1 MPNYA
6 RDGMVTLDEAI
17 IARYD
22 FEGERFE
29 VLVDS
34 DKAYEFRDS
43 GTWDKD
49 ILVEEAIFADSHKG
63 ERAKMEHL
71 EKAFGT
77 TDPIEI
83 AKIVIGK
90 GDIQLTTEH
99 KRKLREKKKNKIVAS
114 IARNSINPKTNS
126 PHPPERIRAAMEEAG
141 VHVDIFT
148 PVEEQVKLVLAKL
161 RPLIPIRFEKTEIAV
176 KLSGEDYGKCY
187 GDVVSFGEIKKQE
200 WQKDGSWIGVVEIPA
215 GVRMDMMDRL
225 NSKTKGNV
233 EIIVLKRKEDEE

>member
-1 MPNYA
+1 
-6 RDGMVTLDEAI
+6 MVTLDEAI

-29 VLVDS
+29 VLVDPH
-34 DKAYEFRDS
+34 KAYEFRDI

-49 ILVEEAIFADSHKG
+49 ILVEEAIFTDSHKG

-77 TDPIEI
+77 ADSLEV
-83 AKIVIGK
+83 AKAIIRK

-99 KRKLREKKKNKIVAS
+99 RRKLREKKLNKIVSS
-114 IARNSINPKTNS
+114 IARNSINPKTNT

-141 VHVDIFT
+141 VHVDIFS
-148 PVEEQVKLVLAKL
+148 PVEEQVKIVLAKL
-161 RPLIPIRFEKTEIAV
+161 RPLIPIRFEKTEVAI

-187 GDVVSFGEIKKQE
+187 GDIVSFGVIKKQE

-233 EIIVLKRKEDEE
+233 EMKVLKHKKEDV

>member
-1 MPNYA
+1 
-6 RDGMVTLDEAI
+6 MVTLDEAI

-29 VLVDS
+29 VLVDPH
-34 DKAYEFRDS
+34 KAYEFRDI

-49 ILVEEAIFADSHKG
+49 ILVEEAIFTDSHKG
-63 ERAKMEHL
+63 ERAKSEHL

-77 TDPIEI
+77 ADPLGV
-83 AKIVIGK
+83 AKIIIRK

-99 KRKLREKKKNKIVAS
+99 RRKLRDKKLNKIVSS
-114 IARNSINPKTNS
+114 IARNSINPKTNT

-141 VHVDIFT
+141 VHVDIFS
-148 PVEEQVKLVLAKL
+148 PVEEQVKIVLAKL
-161 RPLIPIRFEKTEIAV
+161 RPLIPIRFEKTELAI

-187 GDVVSFGEIKKQE
+187 GDIVSFGEIKKQE

-233 EIIVLKRKEDEE
+233 EMKVLKHKADV

>member
-1 MPNYA
+1 
-6 RDGMVTLDEAI
+6 MVTLDEAI

-29 VLVDS
+29 VLVDPH
-34 DKAYEFRDS
+34 KAYEFRDS

-49 ILVEEAIFADSHKG
+49 ILVEEAIFTDSHKG

-77 TDPIEI
+77 ADSLEV
-83 AKIVIGK
+83 AKAIIRK

-99 KRKLREKKKNKIVAS
+99 RRKLREKKLNKIVSS
-114 IARNSINPKTNS
+114 IARNSINPKTNT
-126 PHPPERIRAAMEEAG
+126 PHPPERIRAAMEEVG
-141 VHVDIFT
+141 VHVDIFS
-148 PVEEQVKLVLAKL
+148 PVEEQVKIVLAKL
-161 RPLIPIRFEKTEIAV
+161 RPLIPIRFEKTEVAI

-187 GDVVSFGEIKKQE
+187 GDIVSFGEIKKQE

-233 EIIVLKRKEDEE
+233 EMKVLKHKKEDV